1 MATEAQLAKLSELGP
16 QIIDTPIDALVTDS
30 RWGTINFEMARGDLE
45 VIFDMVRELQRLPVR
60 IVPEGGFEPI
70 INALTVCRDSVKGI
84 QTFTIEQSNPSG
96 VRDSTIANVKGAAT
110 QLLNAAAPWL
120 PFLAYRQGDVQR
132 NIDSMTMAAKN
143 IQGQYDQAVADVN
156 ERRKDLDGIVLAA
169 REASAVAGVGVFTAD
184 FAKQAD
190 DLDTEATTWLKR
202 TAWAAIVTIV
212 VAVLSMFVHIGD
224 KPSEI
229 AQFLTSKIL
238 ALVVLISATV
248 WCGRIYKAIKHQAAS
263 NRHRSLALKTFQAFA
278 QATED
283 QATRNAVL
291 LESTRSIFA
300 VGPSGYLDAVEGND
314 SGTKVFEVIKGMS
327 GKSDT

>member
-1 MATEAQLAKLSELGP
+1 MATDAQLAKLSELAP
-16 QIIDTPIDALVTDS
+16 QILDTPIDSLVTDP
-30 RWGTINFEMARGDLE
+30 RWGTISFEMARQDLE

-60 IVPEGGFEPI
+60 IVPDGGFDPI
-70 INALTVCRDSVKGI
+70 LNALTVCRDSVKAI
-84 QTFTIEQSNPSG
+84 QTFTIEQSDPSG
-96 VRDSTIANVKGAAT
+96 VRASAITNVKSAAT
-110 QLLNAAAPWL
+110 QLLNTAAPWL

-132 NIDSMTMAAKN
+132 NIESMTTAAKD
-143 IQGQYDQAVADVN
+143 IRDQYDQAVADAS
-156 ERRKDLDGIVLAA
+156 ERRKELDGIVLAA

-184 FAKQAD
+184 FANQAD
-190 DLDTEATTWLKR
+190 DLETEATTWLKR
-202 TAWAAIVTIV
+202 TTWAAGLTII

-248 WCGRIYKAIKHQAAS
+248 WCGRIYKATKHQAAS
-263 NRHRSLALKTFQAFA
+263 NRHRSLALKTFQAFV

-300 VGPSGYLDAVEGND
+300 VGPSGYLDAVESSD
-314 SGTKVFEVIKGMS
+314 SGTKVFEVIKGMN
-327 GKSDT
+327 GKSDA

>member
-1 MATEAQLAKLSELGP
+1 MANEAQLTKISELAP
-16 QIIDTPIDALVTDS
+16 QIVDTPIDSLVTDP
-30 RWGTINFEMARGDLE
+30 RWGTISFEMARQDLE
-45 VIFDMVRELQRLPVR
+45 VIFDMVRELQRLPVG

-70 INALTVCRDSVKGI
+70 LAALTACKDSIKAI
-84 QTFTIEQSNPSG
+84 QTFTVEQSNPSQ
-96 VRDSTIANVKGAAT
+96 VRDNTIASVKAAAT
-110 QLLNAAAPWL
+110 QLLNAAAHWL

-132 NIDSMTMAAKN
+132 NIEAMTTAARN
-143 IQGQYDQAVADVN
+143 IQSQYDQAVTDVN
-156 ERRKDLDGIVLAA
+156 ERRKELDGIVLAA

-184 FAKQAD
+184 FATQAD
-190 DLDTEATTWLKR
+190 ALDTEATTWLKR
-202 TAWAAIVTIV
+202 TTWAAGVTIG
-212 VAVLSMFVHIGD
+212 VALLSMFIHIGD

-248 WCGRIYKAIKHQAAS
+248 WCGRIYKATKHQAAS

-314 SGTKVFEVIKGMS
+314 SGTKVLEVIKGIN
-327 GKSDT
+327 GKSDA